1 MPTFPSVTN
10 PQSETKKLRETKF
23 DAFKTGKVKF
33 FPFVM
38 TNLKELN
45 LAVNEKHD
53 LSKNKE
59 GYLLHSRQITYEEML
74 PVTGKQFADSICPDK
89 TKKAQECFVFVPG
102 WSDYLPPISVEEVQ
116 LFHILRKFLND
127 ENFTFGVSYPGA
139 SNVEGKILKIV
150 QNQFSGVGS
159 LSAENRARLFMQ
171 EVENKIM
178 SSYSFYDSR
187 ASAVS
192 SISLCEIR
200 WHSDPSLGYG
210 KFVKYK
216 GRSDL
221 SEIASISALEQIIK
235 TAKSGSN
242 LPPKSVSDSSAK
254 ELLAT
259 LEAIMPESGQSPLY
273 PNPTTAKQML
283 ANLDYAEQQTAINSG
298 EIL

>member
-59 GYLLHSRQITYEEML
+59 GYLLHSRQVTYEEML

-89 TKKAQECFVFVPG
+89 SMKAQECFVFVPG

-127 ENFTFGVSYPGA
+127 ENFRFGVSYPRA
-139 SNVEGKILKIV
+139 SNVEEKILKIV

-159 LSAENRARLFMQ
+159 FSAENRARLFMQ

-187 ASAVS
+187 PSAIS

-235 TAKSGSN
+235 NAKSGSN
-242 LPPKSVSDSSAK
+242 LPPKSVSDMSVK
-254 ELLAT
+254 ELLGT
-259 LEAIMPESGQSPLY
+259 LPAPGPTLF
-273 PNPTTAKQML
+273 PNPTTGKQII
-283 ANLDYAEQQTAINSG
+283 ANQDYAAQQAAIDSG
-298 EIL
+298 AAE